1 MKILQNFALIIIA
14 LTLSVAA
21 IAQNKVIGQPI
32 KFQNPKDFLN
42 EDDMKQFIQG
52 KGKES
57 KENAWI
63 VVSDRMN
70 NQTYKKGDENSEAET
85 KINFK
90 DWFYVTDQNDEW
102 IHIIKARLG
111 SNLKISKMG
120 KDYGW
125 IKKSNM
131 LLWTSGMLDQ
141 NTLIH
146 RKAFLLNKVED
157 ISAILESENKG
168 LVSIYQGPNTAE
180 TVGKKN
186 IYEFYFIYKKD
197 KGRYLIGK
205 ESRFSSARID
215 NVLVGWIRDQKTSEW
230 NTRIALEPCFTEDAY
245 NERKENPDLRMIGFS
260 DLGGANSYANTGM
273 LAESKIIWDNDPIS
287 RTMEELASDGRRFK
301 GTVVRF
307 PMLQNYPSAFMSG
320 AIGEVTTKSMQDVV
334 SSMNEVNWAEIV
346 ESVKDNTKKQE
357 NFNISFV
364 VEGTRA
370 MGKYKQ
376 ALLNAM
382 DNIERDFPD
391 FVNIKY
397 SVAIYRD
404 TPEEQV
410 NKLYELQELTSDKA
424 KVINFLNKVEFD
436 HWHDNE
442 EYTAS
447 LYGLLQT
454 LQKAGFSNEESNIV
468 FLIGNNADYK
478 YNRVRR
484 ELAASNKDKTL
495 VDRE

>member
-157 ISAILESENKG
+157 ISAILESENKE

-346 ESVKDNTKKQE
+346 ESVKDNTK
-357 NFNISFV
+357 NRRGRSPD
-364 VEGTRA
+364 RCS
-370 MGKYKQ
+370 
-376 ALLNAM
+376 LL
-382 DNIERDFPD
+382 
-391 FVNIKY
+391 
-397 SVAIYRD
+397 
-404 TPEEQV
+404 
-410 NKLYELQELTSDKA
+410 
-424 KVINFLNKVEFD
+424 
-436 HWHDNE
+436 
-442 EYTAS
+442 
-447 LYGLLQT
+447 
-454 LQKAGFSNEESNIV
+454 
-468 FLIGNNADYK
+468 
-478 YNRVRR
+478 
-484 ELAASNKDKTL
+484 
-495 VDRE
+495 